1 MFRTATLVT
10 VALFAALTCYVADS
24 AVAADTENKR
34 VKPQV
39 FLEYDKLPA
48 GGKCRVVMEIQIE
61 EGWHINANKPGIEDL
76 IPTTFTVKSEQGV
89 KLTDIK
95 FPKHQ
100 VISMEG
106 VGTVNVFE
114 GKIRIYGTLEV
125 PASAANSADKL
136 QLTVNY
142 QACTEKFCERPDKVA
157 IEGKIPVAASA
168 SDVKKKNEE
177 YFK

>member
-1 MFRTATLVT
+1 MIRTATLVAVT
-10 VALFAALTCYVADS
+10 LFAALTCFVADPT
-24 AVAADTENKR
+24 VAAEKESKR

-48 GGKCRVVMEIQIE
+48 GGKCRVMMEIQIE
-61 EGWHINANKPGIEDL
+61 ESWHINANKPGIEDL

-95 FPKHQ
+95 YPKHEL
-100 VISMEG
+100 INMEG
-106 VGTVNVFE
+106 VGTVNVYE

-125 PASAANSADKL
+125 PASAAQSVDKL

-142 QACTEKFCERPDKVA
+142 QACTEKFCERPDKA
-157 IEGKIPVAASA
+157 TIEGKIPVAASIN
-168 SDVKKKNEE
+168 DVKKKNEE
-177 YFK
+177 LFK